1 MFGLRRPCWW
11 CLLTAPEIPEPHLDA
26 WSPDDK
32 WPLVSSVLNRFQL
45 NPSLTEALKI
55 KEDELAEFGAR
66 NPLPA
71 YSLQLNCKAP
81 TALHSWGCPTRP
93 CPCGCRPLV
102 SQARLNAQICSVLV
116 PLEKGQFRHLS
127 ASEAALLNG
136 LSPGLNF
143 GSEPRLGLALVGQLS
158 SPLQAAWVSNAAIH
172 SLVLG
177 GLVSMPTQT
186 STAILQAMREDLISE
201 AVELGMFV
209 QPEPV
214 ADTQM
219 RWILLLWI
227 RPPLTL
233 EHHLLKPPVGPG
245 PQVHIIC
252 PCSCLLGAFLDRM
265 YLETGVIITQAS
277 RAGQLLARRD
287 HLKAGDAL
295 ELLVAKALGNIAG
308 KFSQIQVIDP
318 VAATCALQFQRHELL
333 APVNAK
339 ASHSGSFVTAV
350 AVLGHWVSVHWRVDG
365 PRVYAWTIA
374 TLFKSSTSFISFS
387 GRPLDSG
394 SGPSGSSLGLPGMCY
409 QASAVQS
416 PCAISSVIFVE
427 KSPCLLPQPLT
438 SLVSSSIMKHSSE
451 QIGSGLPS
459 SSQELLPAPCH
470 SLCKVSQ
477 AF

>member
-1 MFGLRRPCWW
+1 M
-11 CLLTAPEIPEPHLDA
+11 
-26 WSPDDK
+26 
-32 WPLVSSVLNRFQL
+32 
-45 NPSLTEALKI
+45 
-55 KEDELAEFGAR
+55 
-66 NPLPA
+66 
-71 YSLQLNCKAP
+71 
-81 TALHSWGCPTRP
+81 
-93 CPCGCRPLV
+93 
-102 SQARLNAQICSVLV
+102 V

-143 GSEPRLGLALVGQLS
+143 GSEPRLGLALVGQVS

-219 RWILLLWI
+219 DSASLDS
-227 RPPLTL
+227 PTSNL

-287 HLKAGDAL
+287 HLKAGEAL
-295 ELLVAKALGNIAG
+295 ELLATFEKIPQKPVLFAPPSSPDALVRLLSPSIPLGLRTHLLQLQKGWMADDQVAKALGNIAG
-308 KFSQIQVIDP
+308 KFSQVQVIDP
-318 VAATCALQFQRHELL
+318 VAATCAMQFQRHELL

-365 PRVYAWTIA
+365 PRVYACTSDPRPAMLQELDLLHFLFGKGFGFGVRAFRFFFGVARDVLPGQCGAVAMCDLLCHLRGEEPLPTSAA
-374 TLFKSSTSFISFS
+374 THVTCQLVHEGLERADWVRSPLFLAGAASSTM
-387 GRPLDSG
+387 
-394 SGPSGSSLGLPGMCY
+394 SLLVQGLAGILKDKGHARR
-409 QASAVQS
+409 QAGIQR
-416 PCAISSVIFVE
+416 
-427 KSPCLLPQPLT
+427 L
-438 SLVSSSIMKHSSE
+438 
-451 QIGSGLPS
+451 
-459 SSQELLPAPCH
+459 
-470 SLCKVSQ
+470 
-477 AF
+477 